1 MSESARPPLKL
12 ELLPVELPRV
22 RKGAGWHVRKARVED
37 VDQIHDLIK
46 YWARESFM
54 LIRPRSQLYEN
65 LRDFHV
71 VVDEDGVL
79 LGSVALHILWADL
92 AEIRSLAVHPERQ
105 GEGIGRVLVEAA
117 EAEAR
122 LLGIP
127 KIFAFTIQEEFF
139 TRLGYRVTDPEAFPR
154 KVWFECRDC
163 PFQDNCP
170 EVPVLKVLEESDAGS

>member
-1 MSESARPPLKL
+1 MSERVKPLMKL
-12 ELLPVELPRV
+12 ELKPVELPKV
-22 RKGAGWHVRKARVED
+22 RKGASWRVRKARVGD

-54 LIRPRSQLYEN
+54 LVRPKGQLYEN

-71 VVDEDGVL
+71 IEDEDGVL

-92 AEIRSLAVHPERQ
+92 AEIRSLAVHPDRQ
-105 GEGIGRVLVEAA
+105 GEGLGRVLVEAA
-117 EAEAR
+117 EAEAQA
-122 LLGIP
+122 LGIP
-127 KIFAFTIQEEFF
+127 KVFAFTIQEEFF
-139 TRLGYRVTDPEAFPR
+139 TRLGYRITEPEAFPR

-170 EVPVLKVLEESDAGS
+170 EVPVLKVLEERDA